1 MRTALVIMTG
11 IGFTLGVVFGLL
23 LQLPIDTSLPADSAH
38 PQQLH
43 DVTSFRSR
51 KSLSEGG
58 EKLQSTQLSGASLT
72 QGTPANYFMGK
83 NPRPQGHHTLQKL
96 QPAREGA
103 APLIRENGP
112 STRNGENPISI
123 ARELG
128 SSLEGRKNIH
138 SPNETGD
145 NSSVN
150 KDKSVNG
157 NARHIGSSRHRTN
170 ISSEP
175 QQGRVLRVR
184 KAVNSSAEDV
194 TYLSSIVN
202 GVLWSPRLED
212 SCPKSFQPT
221 DVKEWRRRVEDLDVV
236 KMEEGCGRMQNRLI
250 TFRDASKACARYR
263 LNSDQIQGE
272 IFSYYLAQLLNISNM
287 PPTLLAQVDALSPKW
302 NTVHLQLSLAQW
314 ADTKLV
320 VLTQHIDG
328 LSPAHIPGEFRE
340 DSRMLEPTLG
350 ILGGKSHEE
359 LCELLQWSDLIV
371 FDYLTAN
378 LDRVIN
384 NMFNK
389 QWNDQMMSNP
399 AHNLERQRDGTLV
412 FLDNESGLFHGY
424 RLLDKYAGYHQT
436 LLQALCVFRADTVAV
451 IKRLHGSSSVG
462 QELHELFA
470 SNEAL
475 HKQIAVIPEKNLKI
489 LQQRLGDVHQQIV
502 NCEKHF
508 NR

>member
-1 MRTALVIMTG
+1 MIMTG

-23 LQLPIDTSLPADSAH
+23 LQLPIDTSLPADSVR
-38 PQQLH
+38 PKQLH
-43 DVTSFRSR
+43 DPRAFRSR
-51 KSLSEGG
+51 KSLSDGFENH
-58 EKLQSTQLSGASLT
+58 QSSPLKSASLT
-72 QGTPANYFMGK
+72 QGAPNVVTENH
-83 NPRPQGHHTLQKL
+83 PRPRGHQPLLKL
-96 QPAREGA
+96 QPVGEVDS
-103 APLIRENGP
+103 
-112 STRNGENPISI
+112 STRNSHKSISI
-123 ARELG
+123 SRESDSLAARTD
-128 SSLEGRKNIH
+128 KH
-138 SPNETGD
+138 SPNKTED
-145 NSSVN
+145 NSSAT
-150 KDKSVNG
+150 KEKSLNG
-157 NARHIGSSRHRTN
+157 NARDVSSSLHRTN
-170 ISSEP
+170 ISKELD
-175 QQGRVLRVR
+175 QGRLLRVR
-184 KAVNSSAEDV
+184 KAANSSAEDV
-194 TYLSSIVN
+194 TYLSNIVD
-202 GVLWSPRLED
+202 GVLWSPRLER
-212 SCPKSFQPT
+212 SCPKSFQPS

-302 NTVHLQLSLAQW
+302 STVHLQLSLAQW
-314 ADTKLV
+314 ADSKLV

-340 DSRMLEPTLG
+340 ENRLLEPTLA
-350 ILGGKSHEE
+350 ILGGKSHED

-399 AHNLERQRDGTLV
+399 AHNLEKQRDGTLV

-436 LLQALCVFRADTVAV
+436 LLQSLCVFRADTVAV
-451 IKRLHGSSSVG
+451 IKRLHGSLSVG
-462 QELHELFA
+462 RELHELFA
-470 SNEAL
+470 SSEAL
-475 HKQIAVIPEKNLKI
+475 HKQIAVIPEKNLKV
-489 LQQRLGDVHQQIV
+489 LQQRLDDVYQQIV
-502 NCEKHF
+502 SCEKHF